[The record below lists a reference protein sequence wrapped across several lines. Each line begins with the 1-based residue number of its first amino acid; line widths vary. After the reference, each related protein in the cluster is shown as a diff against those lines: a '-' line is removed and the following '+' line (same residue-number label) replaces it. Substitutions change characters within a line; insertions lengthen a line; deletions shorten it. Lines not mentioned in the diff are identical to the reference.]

1 MVTTSG
7 NRPYERSIGDAAS
20 KLAADG
26 KDLASVAVDE
36 ASRVAS
42 EQAARLNEEYLQPAW
57 HATTRYMREHPVK
70 TLLMTAAAGA
80 LVGAYCARRRT

>member
-7 NRPYERSIGDAAS
+7 RRPYERSIGDAAS
-20 KLAADG
+20 QLASDG
-26 KDLASVAVDE
+26 KEFASVAVDE

-42 EQAARLNEEYLQPAW
+42 EQATRLNEEYLQPAW
-57 HATTRYMREHPVK
+57 HATRKYMKEHPVK

-80 LVGAYCARRRT
+80 LVGAYFRRRT